1 MLMVLTT
8 FVSVAGTMNSNEANV
23 EKQSITDAE
32 IEFSHV
38 VEGSFIPPMP
48 ITMGGN
54 RLNTNFPTESS
65 FGKNKAALHP
75 SENPPFTVNNGYH
88 EGWPQ
93 IIIGTPHY
101 WGGIISP
108 VVADLDND
116 GSKELIVTQ
125 QGEPSRVYVF
135 EQNGSLKFDVIEM
148 PSACPFISPRRFSSI
163 DDIDNDG
170 FKEIIFETKGYNE
183 YRFMIYSHNGTL
195 KDEWN
200 IGNYQ
205 VSDSLYGSIVL
216 ADLDFDNA
224 MEIIYGGWVGGT
236 GNDGPSLVVLDNEG
250 NYKPGFPVR
259 LENIQM
265 AETNTPAVGNFD
277 GDADLEIVVISHEN
291 NQPVKKTNIR
301 AFDTNGSLLWA
312 QELDSIVYGDPAVGD
327 INHDGFDE
335 VVFTSPKGVHILDRH
350 GEYLVNKYL
359 GHDNGDSSNIALAD
373 LDGDENLE
381 VIFGYWGSIYV
392 MDQSGSI
399 LWSYDTGWNAHYP
412 PVVGDITGDGIPD
425 IVATSDFEVWAWNS
439 QGGLLSGFP
448 KPVEINAY
456 GACSLDDIDNDGDVE
471 LIASSDW
478 KWNDSDNEGYI
489 YVWDTPGIYNASSVE
504 WPMYQHDIGHTGS
517 YPKSD
522 ELIAN
527 AGGPYFGLVDTTV
540 QFMGYGFGGSLPYSW
555 FWEFGDGTNSTE
567 QNPEHIYSGVEV
579 YNVTFTVT
587 DSGFNSSN
595 DTTTATIIAEEE
607 LVADA
612 NGPYEGMVGEP
623 VSFSGNAS
631 GGFPPY
637 SWFWEFGDSTNSTE
651 QNPEHTYS
659 IADIYNVI
667 FTVTDSSFNSSNDT
681 TTATIV
687 MQQLVADADGPYV
700 GVVGVP
706 VQFSGNASGGLPPY
720 SWFWEFD
727 DGNSSEEQNSTHTYS
742 ATDTYTVTLTVTD
755 SALNSDDDTTTATIA
770 AGEPRLE
777 IGTITGGLFKVHAT
791 IKNTGDVDATV
802 VNWSITFNGG
812 IILLG
817 KETTGGPL
825 GIPAGGEATIS
836 SRFILGFG
844 KTVITVSA
852 ETADSSD
859 TAERDAFVLLF
870 LIK

>member
-1 MLMVLTT
+1 MEKGREKMKELQRKKILKEAGVLLIAIVMVLST
-8 FVSVAGTMNSNEANV
+8 VAVTA
-23 EKQSITDAE
+23 
-32 IEFSHV
+32 
-38 VEGSFIPPMP
+38 
-48 ITMGGN
+48 
-54 RLNTNFPTESS
+54 NTNDESPEFMLAGADDISQSPQTNTFDPDWIHFDGGININSLGLTAGGALEGAVRITPTESS

-93 IIIGTPHY
+93 IIIGTPNY

-125 QGEPSRVYVF
+125 QGEPSRLYVF

-148 PSACPFISPRRFSSI
+148 PSAFPFINPRCFSSI

-183 YRFMIYSHNGTL
+183 YRFMIYSQNGTL

-205 VSDSLYGSIVL
+205 VSDSLYASIVL

-259 LENIQM
+259 LEYIQM

-277 GDADLEIVVISHEN
+277 EDADLEIVVISHEN

-301 AFDTNGSLLWA
+301 VFDTNGSLLWA

-373 LDGDENLE
+373 LDGDKNLE
-381 VIFGYWGSIYV
+381 VIFGYFASIYV
-392 MDQSGSI
+392 MNHSGYI
-399 LWSYDTGWNAHYP
+399 LWSSDTGWNAHYP

-439 QGGLLSGFP
+439 QGELLSGFP
-448 KPVEINAY
+448 KDIEINAY
-456 GACSLDDIDNDGDVE
+456 GACSLDDIDNDGYVE

-478 KWNDSDNEGYI
+478 KWNGTNNEGYI
-489 YVWDTPGIYNASSVE
+489 YVWDTPGIYNSSTVE
-504 WPMYQHDIGHTGS
+504 WPMYQHDMGHTGLYS
-517 YPKSD
+517 SD
-522 ELIAN
+522 EFIAN
-527 AGGPYFGLVDTTV
+527 AGGPYTGMINEPV
-540 QFMGYGFGGSLPYSW
+540 QFN
-555 FWEFGDGTNSTE
+555 GT
-567 QNPEHIYSGVEV
+567 V
-579 YNVTFTVT
+579 
-587 DSGFNSSN
+587 
-595 DTTTATIIAEEE
+595 
-607 LVADA
+607 
-612 NGPYEGMVGEP
+612 
-623 VSFSGNAS
+623 S

-637 SWFWEFGDSTNSTE
+637 LWLWEFGD
-651 QNPEHTYS
+651 
-659 IADIYNVI
+659 
-667 FTVTDSSFNSSNDT
+667 
-681 TTATIV
+681 
-687 MQQLVADADGPYV
+687 
-700 GVVGVP
+700 
-706 VQFSGNASGGLPPY
+706 GNT
-720 SWFWEFD
+720 
-727 DGNSSEEQNSTHTYS
+727 SEEQNPPHTYS
-742 ATDTYTVTLTVTD
+742 EADTYTVTLTVTD
-755 SALNSDDDTTTATIA
+755 STLNNSDDDTTTATIMA

-777 IGTITGGLFKVHAT
+777 IGTITGGLFKVDVV
-791 IKNTGDVDATV
+791 IKNTGGIDALA
-802 VNWSITFNGG
+802 VNWSITLDGG
-812 IILLG
+812 FILAG
-817 KETTGGPL
+817 KETPGRIA
-825 GIPAGGEATIS
+825 GISAGGEVAIS
-836 SRFILGFG
+836 SGFILGFG

-852 ETADSSD
+852 ETANSSD
-859 TAERDAFVLLF
+859 TVEQDAFVLLF
-870 LIK
+870 FIKM